1 MPVTLPGSNVYVLA
15 PFGVIV
21 TLLPLQIALL
31 LILAKPIV
39 GVALTVIVLV
49 KFVAEE
55 PEQPL
60 ALLPLIV
67 YTVVL
72 IGFTTKLVPVI
83 LPGCSV

>member
-1 MPVTLPGSNVYVLA
+1 MYVLA

-55 PEQPL
+55 LEQPP

-67 YTVVL
+67 YTVVVV
-72 IGFTTKLVPVI
+72 GVTVKLVPVI
-83 LPGCSV
+83 LPGNNV